1 MINGMISNYGLFV
14 LCNQDETKTKNGEKN
29 YFCLFPFVYLAF
41 VLVKIQI
48 KLYGK
53 HTYCQTY
60 LLTMKPYP
68 KY

>member
-1 MINGMISNYGLFV
+1 MISGMISNYGLFV
-14 LCNQDETKTKNGEKN
+14 TKMKQKLKMERKMIFV
-29 YFCLFPFVYLAF
+29 YFLVYLAF

-60 LLTMKPYP
+60 LLTMNPYP

>member
-14 LCNQDETKTKNGEKN
+14 TKMKQKLKMERKMIFV
-29 YFCLFPFVYLAF
+29 YFLVYLAF

>member
-14 LCNQDETKTKNGEKN
+14 TKMKQKLKMERKID
-29 YFCLFPFVYLAF
+29 FCLFPFVYLAF